1 MTRIAVKRAPQ
12 NAAMVRSMPM
22 RLNITRHHID
32 HRGIGYDMGQDQSPG
47 GTPSDYG
54 RDGRSP
60 S

>member
-1 MTRIAVKRAPQ
+1 
-12 NAAMVRSMPM
+12 M